1 MKKFRAD
8 WKPAAD
14 VQSDAAR
21 VLPAM
26 LRQFFAHGDKVVKP
40 HTSERRLHQFR
51 LAAKRIRYTLELFEP
66 LYGAAIKA
74 HLEGI
79 KKVQQVLGQLND
91 CQASLELIPELEAQP
106 EPGWLEAIVLRR
118 DKKRSDFIDLWLDE
132 FTDPVRRE
140 DWMARLEQP
149 AGTLLK

>member
-1 MKKFRAD
+1 MKKFHGD
-8 WKPAAD
+8 WKPAAV

-26 LRQFFAHGDKVVKP
+26 LRQFFEHGDKVIRP
-40 HTSERRLHQFR
+40 HTSETRLHRFR
-51 LAAKRIRYTLELFEP
+51 LEAKRVRYTLELFEP
-66 LYGAAIKA
+66 LYGAAIKG

-79 KKVQQVLGQLND
+79 KKVQHVLGQLND
-91 CQASLELIPELEAQP
+91 CQATLELIPELDAAP

-118 DKKRSDFIDLWLDE
+118 DKKRADFIDLWLDE
-132 FTDPVRRE
+132 FTDAARRD
-140 DWMARLEQP
+140 DWIERLEQP